1 MLHAIRLLCG
11 RTRGQGAQQIL
22 DRLDGWADQFDR
34 RLTATEQEFELV
46 EDDSNTDD
54 DGDDGGTGPHIAGT
68 YRFAQAEDREA
79 IADTLSNRLRGT
91 ADWYLIVEHE
101 CDHDEAAREGCRDV
115 RTRTHG
121 DLPEWALELTP

>member
-11 RTRGQGAQQIL
+11 RTRGQGAQQIF

-46 EDDSNTDD
+46 EGDDADD
-54 DGDDGGTGPHIAGT
+54 DGGQGEHITGT
-68 YRFAQAEDREA
+68 YRFAQAEEREA

-91 ADWYLIVEHE
+91 ADWYLIIEHE
-101 CDHDEAAREGCRDV
+101 CDHDEAEREGCRDV

-121 DLPEWALELTP
+121 DLPEWVDELAN